1 MKSGSREGP
10 GRGSDHATDRR
21 TAGSIMKT
29 REKPWGGRFSEPTDR
44 QVEAFTSSLH
54 YDRRLYRCDI
64 EGSIAHARMLARQG
78 IVTKGEARAICA
90 GLREILAEM
99 EAGTFPFHPDD
110 EDIHMAIENALTERI
125 GGAGGKLHTGRS
137 RNDQI
142 ALDIRLYLR
151 DEIGRMLAL
160 VGSLKSAFLELAKK
174 ECGVILSG
182 YTHLQKAQPVLLAH
196 YLLAFWEML
205 ARDEARLRDC
215 LKRMNLMPLGAAA
228 LAGTGL
234 PLDRR
239 YVARLLRF
247 PAVTAN
253 SIDTVSDRDFAAE
266 FIFAASLVMMHM
278 SRFCEDLILWSTDEF
293 GYVEIADAFT
303 TGSSIMPQK
312 KNPDVAE
319 LIRGKT
325 GRVYGHLVAMLTI
338 LKGLPMTYNRDLQED
353 KEPLFDT
360 VDTVQACLEI
370 LAAMIGHLT
379 FNRERMEAGAGGGF
393 STATDVAE
401 YLVMKGVPFREAHG
415 IVGKLVAFCI
425 RSNKALTGLTL
436 KEFRKFYPGF
446 EEDVFACLTVR
457 KSVNARK
464 VIGGTAEETVRKRIT
479 EIEGRSS

>member
-1 MKSGSREGP
+1 MK
-10 GRGSDHATDRR
+10 
-21 TAGSIMKT
+21 K
-29 REKPWGGRFSEPTDR
+29 REKPWDGRFSEPTDR
-44 QVEAFTSSLH
+44 EVELFTSSLH
-54 YDRRLYRCDI
+54 YDRRLHRYDI

-78 IVTKGEARAICA
+78 IITKGEAIAIID
-90 GLREILAEM
+90 GLKEILDEI
-99 EAGTFPFHPDD
+99 EAGSFPFHPGD
-110 EDIHMAIENALTERI
+110 EDIHMAIEKALTGRI
-125 GGAGGKLHTGRS
+125 GDVGGKLHTGRS

-151 DEIGRMLAL
+151 AEIVRVIGFVTAL
-160 VGSLKSAFLELAKK
+160 KGEFVGLAKK
-174 ECGVILSG
+174 ECGVILPG
-182 YTHLQKAQPVLLAH
+182 YTHMQKAQPVLLAH

-205 ARDEARLRDC
+205 DRDEARLRDC
-215 LKRMNLMPLGAAA
+215 LKRVNVMPLGSAA

-234 PLDRR
+234 PIDRA

-247 PAVTAN
+247 PKVTNN
-253 SIDTVSDRDFAAE
+253 SMDSVSDRDFIAE
-266 FIFAASLVMMHM
+266 FVFAASLTMMHL

-325 GRVYGHLVAMLTI
+325 GRVYGHLMALLTI

-360 VDTVQACLEI
+360 ADTLQASLRV
-370 LAAMIGHLT
+370 LTAMIGHLS

-401 YLVMKGVPFREAHG
+401 YLVMKKVPFREAHG

-425 RSNKALTGLTL
+425 RKNKSLSDLRL
-436 KEFRKFYPGF
+436 KELRQFYPGF
-446 EEDVFACLTVR
+446 QKDLFDRLSAR
-457 KSVNARK
+457 QSVNARK
-464 VIGGTAEETVRKRIT
+464 APGGTAEETVRKRIG
-479 EIEGRSS
+479 EIEDR